1 MGFKLVE
8 TVQSNAA
15 QALDGMPGGDAS
27 TAFYRGGYAGYGPV
41 GAAAMTA
48 VNVLLAL
55 LFILLGL
62 PLFIG
67 LGLVI
72 KCSDGGPVFY
82 RGTRLGLRKRPFF
95 MYKFRTLPVGSQQ
108 NLGPMLVSSSTIRL
122 NPLVRFLRDV
132 RLDELP
138 QLFNIL
144 KGDMDFVGPRPIR
157 PEVYAAA
164 CRNIPDFDRR
174 FAVRPGLIGFSQLFT
189 PHSTPKRLRSII
201 DNRFLYMN
209 RSFSWDMFI
218 IFYTVVALAIKIAV
232 RAGAIARQRLS
243 GLGKGKSFTD
253 RRAMD
258 RLSPDQVSLYFA
270 CPGEAMA
277 TELLNTALVDINEAY
292 CRIDTNCR
300 ITGEELCFSLSRR
313 IRSRN
318 RKRPY
323 KRKTAHCTGVVYRE
337 LTNINPDFP
346 FTYIIE
352 YRVVSP
358 FNGYIVDKYLLK
370 KSII

>member
-1 MGFKLVE
+1 MSFKLVE
-8 TVQSNAA
+8 TVR
-15 QALDGMPGGDAS
+15 S
-27 TAFYRGGYAGYGPV
+27 TAPLAVEAVPFVETAHNFYRGGYAGYGPV
-41 GAAAMTA
+41 GAMAMTT

-62 PLFIG
+62 PIFIV
-67 LGLVI
+67 LGLII
-72 KCSDGGPVFY
+72 KCADGGPILY
-82 RGTRLGLRKRPFF
+82 RGTRLGLHKKPFF
-95 MYKFRTLPVGSQQ
+95 MYKFRTLPVGSQKT
-108 NLGPMLVSSSTIRL
+108 LGAVLVSATSIRL

-157 PEVYAAA
+157 PEVYGAA

-201 DNRFLYMN
+201 DNRFMYVD
-209 RSFSWDMFI
+209 RRFSWDMFI
-218 IFYTVVALAIKIAV
+218 IFYTVVALALKIVV
-232 RAGAIARQRLS
+232 RAWVIARQRLAV
-243 GLGKGKSFTD
+243 LGTNKSFKD
-253 RRAMD
+253 RRAME
-258 RLSPDQVSLYFA
+258 RLTPDQVSLYFS
-270 CPGEAMA
+270 CPREAMS
-277 TELLNTALVDINEAY
+277 TELLNASLVDINEAY

-300 ITGEELCFSLSRR
+300 MSDTEIGFTLSRR

-318 RKRPY
+318 KKRPY
-323 KRKTAHCTGVVYRE
+323 KRKTAYCTGVVYRE
-337 LTNINPDFP
+337 LSNLNPDYP
-346 FTYIIE
+346 FTYILE
-352 YRVVSP
+352 YRAASP
-358 FNGYIVDKYLLK
+358 FSGYIIDKYLLK